1 MKFIRFSS
9 ENNSKSGILK
19 NESDVVEIRGDMY
32 GEYEE
37 TNNMYKLDEIK
48 ILPPSSPS
56 KIICVGLNYRDHAE
70 EMNRQLPEAPML
82 FMKPN
87 TAVIAHNEEIVYPSH
102 MSKRVD
108 YEGELAIVIGREAR
122 MVEEQ
127 DTENYI
133 FGYTCINDITARDL
147 QKIDI
152 QFTRGKGFDT
162 FAPFGPFIETEI
174 SPENLS
180 IKTLLNNE
188 VKQNSNTGNLI
199 FKVKTLVSFI
209 SKIMTLL
216 PGDIIATGTPAGIG
230 PVKPGDRL
238 EVRIDGIGSL
248 VNYVAKVS

>member
-32 GEYEE
+32 GEYKE
-37 TNNMYKLDEIK
+37 TNNIYKLDEIK

-56 KIICVGLNYRDHAE
+56 KIICVGLNYKDHAE

-127 DTENYI
+127 DAENYI

-238 EVRIDGIGSL
+238 EVSIDGIGSL
-248 VNYVAKVS
+248 VNYVAEVS

>member
-19 NESDVVEIRGDMY
+19 NESEIIEIRGDMF
-32 GEYEE
+32 GEYEVTE
-37 TNNMYKLDEIK
+37 NIYQLEEVK
-48 ILPPSSPS
+48 ILPPTSPS
-56 KIICVGLNYRDHAE
+56 KLLCVGLNYRDHAK
-70 EMNRQLPEAPML
+70 EMKRELPQAPML

-87 TAVIAHNEEIVYPSH
+87 TAVIAHDEEIIYPSH

-108 YEGELAIVIGREAR
+108 YEGELAVVIGREAY
-122 MVEEQ
+122 MVDEK
-127 DTENYI
+127 DAENYI

-152 QFTRGKGFDT
+152 QFTRGKGFNT
-162 FAPFGPFIETEI
+162 FAPFGPFIETEV
-174 SPENLS
+174 SPGNLA

-188 VKQNSNTGNLI
+188 VKQDSNTDNLI
-199 FKVKTLVSFI
+199 FKVNTLVSFI

-230 PVKPGDRL
+230 PVTPGDRL
-238 EVRIDGIGSL
+238 EVRIEGIGSL
-248 VNYVAKVS
+248 VNHVAEI

>member
-37 TNNMYKLDEIK
+37 TNNIYKLDEIK

-108 YEGELAIVIGREAR
+108 YEGELAYIVYLFILP
-122 MVEEQ
+122 VHITP
-127 DTENYI
+127 DFNYI
-133 FGYTCINDITARDL
+133 
-147 QKIDI
+147 
-152 QFTRGKGFDT
+152 
-162 FAPFGPFIETEI
+162 
-174 SPENLS
+174 
-180 IKTLLNNE
+180 
-188 VKQNSNTGNLI
+188 
-199 FKVKTLVSFI
+199 
-209 SKIMTLL
+209 
-216 PGDIIATGTPAGIG
+216 
-230 PVKPGDRL
+230 
-238 EVRIDGIGSL
+238 
-248 VNYVAKVS
+248 

>member
-1 MKFIRFSS
+1 M
-9 ENNSKSGILK
+9 
-19 NESDVVEIRGDMY
+19 
-32 GEYEE
+32 
-37 TNNMYKLDEIK
+37 
-48 ILPPSSPS
+48 
-56 KIICVGLNYRDHAE
+56 
-70 EMNRQLPEAPML
+70 
-82 FMKPN
+82 
-87 TAVIAHNEEIVYPSH
+87 
-102 MSKRVD
+102 
-108 YEGELAIVIGREAR
+108 
-122 MVEEQ
+122 
-127 DTENYI
+127 
-133 FGYTCINDITARDL
+133 

-248 VNYVAKVS
+248 VNYVAEVS

>member
-9 ENNSKSGILK
+9 GSSKEHIGILK
-19 NESDVVEIRGDMY
+19 SENEIVEITGDMF
-32 GEYEE
+32 GEYKK
-37 TNNMYKLDEIK
+37 TDNVFSLDDIK
-48 ILPPSSPS
+48 VLPPTSPS
-56 KIICVGLNYRDHAE
+56 KVLCVGLNYRDHAA
-70 EMNRQLPEAPML
+70 EMNKPLPQAPML

-87 TAVIAHNEEIVYPSH
+87 TAVIAHNEEIIYPSH

-108 YEGELAIVIGREAR
+108 YEGEIAVVIGREAY

-127 DTENYI
+127 DAEDYI

-152 QFTRGKGFDT
+152 QFTRGKGFNT

-174 SPENLS
+174 SPDNLG
-180 IKTLLNNE
+180 IMTLLNNE
-188 VKQNSNTGNLI
+188 VKQDSNTDNLI

-238 EVRIDGIGSL
+238 EVRIEGIGSL
-248 VNYVAKVS
+248 VNHVVGN

>member
-9 ENNSKSGILK
+9 ENYSKSGILK
-19 NESDVVEIRGDMY
+19 NESDVVEVRGDMY

-37 TNNMYKLDEIK
+37 TNNIYKLDEIK

-127 DTENYI
+127 DAENYI

-174 SPENLS
+174 SPDNLG

-238 EVRIDGIGSL
+238 EVRIEGIGSL
-248 VNYVAKVS
+248 VNYVAEVS

>member
-9 ENNSKSGILK
+9 GSSKKHIGILK
-19 NESDVVEIRGDMY
+19 SENEIVEITGDMF
-32 GEYEE
+32 GEYKE
-37 TNNMYKLDEIK
+37 TDNVFSLDDIK
-48 ILPPSSPS
+48 VLAPTSPS
-56 KIICVGLNYRDHAE
+56 KVLCVGLNYRDHAA
-70 EMNRQLPEAPML
+70 EMNKPLPQAPML

-108 YEGELAIVIGREAR
+108 YEGEIAVVIGREAY

-127 DTENYI
+127 DAEDYI

-152 QFTRGKGFDT
+152 QFTRGKGFNT

-174 SPENLS
+174 SPDNLG
-180 IKTLLNNE
+180 IMTLLNNE
-188 VKQNSNTGNLI
+188 VKQDSNTDNLI

-230 PVKPGDRL
+230 TVKPGDRL
-238 EVRIDGIGSL
+238 EVRIEGIGSL
-248 VNYVAKVS
+248 VNHVVGN

>member
-9 ENNSKSGILK
+9 GSSKEQIGILK
-19 NESDVVEIRGDMY
+19 NENEIVEITGDMF
-32 GEYEE
+32 GEYKK
-37 TNNMYKLDEIK
+37 TDNVFSLDDIK
-48 ILPPSSPS
+48 VLPPTSPS
-56 KIICVGLNYRDHAE
+56 KVLCVGLNYRDHAA
-70 EMNRQLPEAPML
+70 EMNKPLPQAPML

-87 TAVIAHNEEIVYPSH
+87 TAVIAHNEEIIYPSH

-108 YEGELAIVIGREAR
+108 YEGEIAVVIGREAY

-127 DTENYI
+127 DAEDYI

-152 QFTRGKGFDT
+152 QFTRGKGFNT

-174 SPENLS
+174 SPDNLG
-180 IKTLLNNE
+180 IMTLLNNE
-188 VKQNSNTGNLI
+188 VKQDSNTDNLI

-238 EVRIDGIGSL
+238 EVRIEGIGSL
-248 VNYVAKVS
+248 VNHVVGN

>member
-9 ENNSKSGILK
+9 ENNCKSGILK
-19 NESDVVEIRGDMY
+19 NESEVVEIRGDMY

-37 TNNMYKLDEIK
+37 TNNIYKLDGMK

-87 TAVIAHNEEIVYPSH
+87 TAVLAHNEEIVYPSH

-108 YEGELAIVIGREAR
+108 YEGELAIVIGRKSH

-127 DTENYI
+127 DAENYI

-248 VNYVAKVS
+248 VNYVAEVS

>member
-9 ENNSKSGILK
+9 GSSKEHIGILK
-19 NESDVVEIRGDMY
+19 NENEIVEITGDMF
-32 GEYEE
+32 GEYKK
-37 TNNMYKLDEIK
+37 TDNVFSLDDIK
-48 ILPPSSPS
+48 VLPPTSPS
-56 KIICVGLNYRDHAE
+56 KVLCVGLNYRDHAA
-70 EMNRQLPEAPML
+70 EMNKPLPQAPML

-108 YEGELAIVIGREAR
+108 YEGEIAVVIGREAY
-122 MVEEQ
+122 MVEER
-127 DTENYI
+127 DAEDYI

-152 QFTRGKGFDT
+152 QFTRGKGFNT

-174 SPENLS
+174 SPDNLG
-180 IKTLLNNE
+180 IMTLLNNE
-188 VKQNSNTGNLI
+188 VKQDSNTDNLI

-238 EVRIDGIGSL
+238 EVRIEGIGSL
-248 VNYVAKVS
+248 VNHVVGN

>member
-9 ENNSKSGILK
+9 GSSKEQIGILK
-19 NESDVVEIRGDMY
+19 NENEIVEITGDMF
-32 GEYEE
+32 GEYKKTDNVFSLE
-37 TNNMYKLDEIK
+37 DIK
-48 ILPPSSPS
+48 VLPPTSPS
-56 KIICVGLNYRDHAE
+56 KVLCVGLNYRDHAA
-70 EMNRQLPEAPML
+70 EMNKPLPQAPML

-87 TAVIAHNEEIVYPSH
+87 TAVIAHNEEIIYPSH

-108 YEGELAIVIGREAR
+108 YEGEIAVVIGREAY

-127 DTENYI
+127 DVEDYI

-152 QFTRGKGFDT
+152 QFTRGKGFNT

-174 SPENLS
+174 SPNNLG
-180 IKTLLNNE
+180 IMTLLNNE
-188 VKQNSNTGNLI
+188 VKQDSNTDNLI

-238 EVRIDGIGSL
+238 EVRIEGIGSL
-248 VNYVAKVS
+248 VNHVVGN

>member
-1 MKFIRFSS
+1 MKFIRFAT
-9 ENNSKSGILK
+9 ENNFKSGILK
-19 NESDVVEIRGDMY
+19 NESEVIEIRGDMY

-37 TNNMYKLDEIK
+37 TNNLYGLDEIK

-70 EMNRQLPEAPML
+70 EMKRELPEAPML

-87 TAVIAHNEEIVYPSH
+87 TAVLAHNEEIIYPSH

-108 YEGELAIVIGREAR
+108 YEGELAIVIGRNAH

-127 DTENYI
+127 DADNYI

-174 SPENLS
+174 SPDNLV

-188 VKQNSNTGNLI
+188 VKQNSTTGNLI

-216 PGDIIATGTPAGIG
+216 PGDVIATGTPAGVG
-230 PVKPGDRL
+230 PVKPGDTL
-238 EVRIDGIGSL
+238 EVRIEGVGSL
-248 VNYVAKVS
+248 FNSVTNN

>member
-19 NESDVVEIRGDMY
+19 NESDVVEVRGDMY

-37 TNNMYKLDEIK
+37 TNNIYKLDEIK

-248 VNYVAKVS
+248 VNYVAEVS

>member
-1 MKFIRFSS
+1 MKFIRFAN
-9 ENNSKSGILK
+9 ENNFKSGILK
-19 NESDVVEIRGDMY
+19 NESDIIEITGNMY

-37 TNNMYKLDEIK
+37 TNNTYKLDEIK
-48 ILPPSSPS
+48 ILPPSNPS

-70 EMNRQLPEAPML
+70 EMKRELPLAPML

-87 TAVIAHNEEIVYPSH
+87 TAVLAHNEKIIYPSH

-108 YEGELAIVIGREAR
+108 YEGELAVIIGRQAH

-127 DTENYI
+127 DAEDYI

-174 SPENLS
+174 SPDNLG

-188 VKQNSNTGNLI
+188 VKQDSTTDNLI
-199 FKVKTLVSFI
+199 FKVNTLVSFI
-209 SKIMTLL
+209 SKVMTLL
-216 PGDIIATGTPAGIG
+216 PGDVIATGTPAGIG
-230 PVKPGDRL
+230 PVEHGDTL
-238 EVRIDGIGSL
+238 EVRIEGIGSL
-248 VNYVAKVS
+248 FNSVSKN

>member
-19 NESDVVEIRGDMY
+19 NESDVVEVRGDMY

-37 TNNMYKLDEIK
+37 TNNIYKLDEIK

-56 KIICVGLNYRDHAE
+56 KIVCVGLNYRDHAE

-174 SPENLS
+174 SPDNLS

-188 VKQNSNTGNLI
+188 VKQHSSTSNLI
-199 FKVKTLVSFI
+199 FKVNTLVSFI

-216 PGDIIATGTPAGIG
+216 PGDVIATGTPAGVG
-230 PVKPGDRL
+230 PVEPGDTL
-238 EVRIDGIGSL
+238 EVRIEGIGSL
-248 VNYVAKVS
+248 FNSVSNN

>member
-9 ENNSKSGILK
+9 GNKCKSGILK
-19 NESDVVEIRGDMY
+19 NESDVVEVRGDMY

-37 TNNMYKLDEIK
+37 TNNIYKLDEIK

-127 DTENYI
+127 DAENYI

-174 SPENLS
+174 SPDNLS

-188 VKQNSNTGNLI
+188 VKQHSSTSNLV
-199 FKVKTLVSFI
+199 FKVNTLVSFI

-230 PVKPGDRL
+230 PVEPGDRL

-248 VNYVAKVS
+248 VNYVAEVS